1 MKVLLFTLVR
11 PSNPGEYGVKH
22 GPKQATPKRKEPITL
37 TLFLRNDGGRW
48 NWERRGL
55 SRENN
60 YLPSPRTAVRGGRIR
75 LQRAELANGCGL
87 EGGCGSQS
95 VQSRHL
101 ELSVGQAAM
110 WGDERPVRTH
120 LMCPCVQG
128 CGVIPAQPGT
138 LVQSASEAHPHGPPS
153 GPVWSHVPVGGGG
166 TGLLRQPERLLPLA
180 PRTASTTRRDLSA
193 TDARRASS
201 GTPPRPQP
209 RPAGP
214 ARARISTPPAGQT
227 RLGRGRGCR
236 QGSGPGASS
245 GQGVRRPGFGGSPG
259 R

>member
-1 MKVLLFTLVR
+1 M
-11 PSNPGEYGVKH
+11 G
-22 GPKQATPKRKEPITL
+22 A
-37 TLFLRNDGGRW
+37 
-48 NWERRGL
+48 ERRFKQGEQL
-55 SRENN
+55 S
-60 YLPSPRTAVRGGRIR
+60 PSPRTAVRGGRIR

-120 LMCPCVQG
+120 LMRPCVQG

-138 LVQSASEAHPHGPPS
+138 LIQSASEAHPHGAPS
-153 GPVWSHVPVGGGG
+153 GPVWSHVLVGGGG
-166 TGLLRQPERLLPLA
+166 TGLLRQPERLLPLP
-180 PRTASTTRRDLSA
+180 PRTASTTLRDLSA
-193 TDARRASS
+193 TNARRASS
-201 GTPPRPQP
+201 GMPPRPQP

-214 ARARISTPPAGQT
+214 ARARTSTPPAGQT
-227 RLGRGRGCR
+227 RLGRGRQGRGHR

-245 GQGVRRPGFGGSPG
+245 GQGGGRPGFGGSPG